1 VNRELGASF
10 AVSILAHG
18 GAVAALAVLGT
29 AWLVGSP
36 PAREPAALY
45 VDLAEPVVATP
56 DRYEAVDAPAARLRT
71 ARSRPSATPP
81 APPVSRDMPRSVD
94 TPAAATV
101 PPMVAAE
108 IPASARTEV
117 PRPPPAPVAPPD
129 STAMA
134 APTPVAVP
142 SSPATPSPGDA
153 VATSPASDTDPTATG
168 AIVAGAPASGLA
180 DDRLATPMPGSA
192 ARRPSRGSVPGKLTW
207 PFEAGPAGQVAGAAP
222 HSGDPGDADGG
233 PRVAR
238 LPSGE
243 FQERST
249 SDGALPPEYESYVRS
264 LRQRVQERLAYPWTA
279 VRRGQEGVVE
289 LEVRVGS
296 DGRLVAVEVVAGV
309 DADTLRRAAVAAVR
323 GSAPFPFPPDLAARP
338 LVIRLPVEFRLR

>member
-56 DRYEAVDAPAARLRT
+56 DRHEAVDAPAARLRA

-81 APPVSRDMPRSVD
+81 APPVSRDMPGSAD
-94 TPAAATV
+94 TPAAVTV

-108 IPASARTEV
+108 IPASARSEV

-129 STAMA
+129 STAM
-134 APTPVAVP
+134 AVP

-153 VATSPASDTDPTATG
+153 VATSPASDTDPTATR
-168 AIVAGAPASGLA
+168 AIVAGGTGAPASGLA

-192 ARRPSRGSVPGKLTW
+192 ARRPSRGPVPGKLAW
-207 PFEAGPAGQVAGAAP
+207 PFEAGPAGQVAGAVP
-222 HSGDPGDADGG
+222 QSGDPGGADGS

-243 FQERST
+243 SQERSN

-264 LRQRVQERLAYPWTA
+264 LRQRVQERLAYPRTA
-279 VRRGQEGVVE
+279 VRRGQQGVVE